1 MAKRIWISAL
11 LVTACAFLAPA
22 QPFEPQAETQ
32 VTNASPSWLDQLWEL
47 PVLRFFARPSFSR
60 LTFSDPLPVLSQRVP
75 PPPPCLVDPLPAI
88 EDSDALQFEAA
99 SGTSAVVDV
108 EGLTPAMSAA
118 LHRFVQTVASV
129 GGEMELKSAYRPP
142 SYQAHLQTVWDKWRE
157 VRNNRDPNCSVLRA
171 SVQMEFERHR
181 LLESQRPVTFSDHTR
196 GNAFD
201 AAVFLPARAR
211 LARRPV
217 TLDKLARLSGVQR
230 PDIARDP
237 VHFRLIGAPSARS
250 KFDAD

>member
-1 MAKRIWISAL
+1 L
-11 LVTACAFLAPA
+11 
-22 QPFEPQAETQ
+22 
-32 VTNASPSWLDQLWEL
+32 NL
-47 PVLRFFARPSFSR
+47 PVLRFFARPSIAE
-60 LTFSDPLPVLSQRVP
+60 LALPALEPPAP
-75 PPPPCLVDPLPAI
+75 PPPPCLLEPLSQI
-88 EDSDALQFEAA
+88 DDTDALEFEAA

-142 SYQAHLQTVWDKWRE
+142 AYQAHLQDVWDKWMT
-157 VRNNRDPNCSVLRA
+157 VRSNRDPNCTEVRA
-171 SVQMEFERHR
+171 GMQMEFERHR

-201 AAVFLPARAR
+201 ATVFLPAGAK
-211 LARRPV
+211 LARRRV

-237 VHFRLIGAPSARS
+237 VHFRLIGAPSPRS
-250 KFDAD
+250 